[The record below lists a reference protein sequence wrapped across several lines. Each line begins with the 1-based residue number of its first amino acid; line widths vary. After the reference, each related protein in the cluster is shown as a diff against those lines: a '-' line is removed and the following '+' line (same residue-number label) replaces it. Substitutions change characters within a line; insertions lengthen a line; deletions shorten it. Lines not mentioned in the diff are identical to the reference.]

1 MRPLTA
7 KIFGENAL
15 DRPLNQNIVNGL
27 FIFLSICAILYFGQQ
42 ILIPIVLAILLS
54 FLLSPL
60 VRMLQKMKVPKTPAI
75 IGVVLVAFI
84 LLFGVAAVVATTLTN
99 LAGDLPHYESN
110 LRDKARSLKFAT
122 SSGNTIETAANVLK
136 DLQTELQKPEQ
147 SPGTAIPSVKPI
159 PVELRETSFGPLD
172 PVISVV
178 AVLIHPMTQLGIVI
192 LMVVLVLFNKE
203 DLRNRLIRLIGTGD
217 LNRTTLALDEAGLRL
232 SKLFTAQILVNAST
246 GAFIAAALAM
256 IGIPGAILWGVLT
269 AILRFVPYVGTL
281 MSAVFPIIIASAIGE
296 GWSLAFITA
305 GTVVAVEIIVGQ
317 VLEPLFF
324 GKMTGLSPVAIVASA
339 AFWAAL
345 WGPIGLILATP
356 MTIGLLVIGRNI
368 ESLDFFEV
376 LLGSEAVLTPDHA
389 FYQRMLASDPIE
401 AAELADEYIKE
412 HRVDEYLSNVAIP
425 GLMLASKDQLRGVL
439 SSERQTA
446 IAFTFSEMLDEILA
460 DYEKTEDP
468 SPSVLLVSAPGA
480 LNFAATLAFSGLLKF
495 KNVPHEMLAQD
506 AITPGKL
513 AATDDSKVKFM
524 CLCYLTSPSEAKHK
538 YLLRRITAIARD
550 ARVISV
556 AWSVGSDH
564 AHVQSPSSAVSILP
578 KLVLESPEPIPNDE
592 AGTVPLLAV

>member
-1 MRPLTA
+1 MRSLPA
-7 KIFGENAL
+7 KIFGENIL
-15 DRPLNQNIVNGL
+15 TQPLNQNLVNGL

-60 VRMLQKMKVPKTPAI
+60 VRMLQKIRVPKTTAI
-75 IGVVLVAFI
+75 IGVVFVAFT

-99 LAGDLPHYESN
+99 LAGDLPQYENN

-122 SSGNTIETAANVLK
+122 SGGVTIEKAANVLK

-147 SPGTAIPSVKPI
+147 LSGNAIPSVKPI

-178 AVLIHPMTQLGIVI
+178 TVLIHPMTQLGIVV
-192 LMVVLVLFNKE
+192 LMVVLILFNKE

-217 LNRTTLALDEAGLRL
+217 LNRTTQALDEAGLRL

-246 GAFIAAALAM
+246 GIFIAIALEL

-281 MSAVFPIIIASAIGE
+281 MSAVFPIIIAIAIGD
-296 GWSLAFITA
+296 GWSLALMTV
-305 GTVVAVEIIVGQ
+305 GTVIVVEFVVGQ

-324 GKMTGLSPVAIVASA
+324 GKMTGLSAVAIVASA

-401 AAELADEYIKE
+401 AAELADDYIKGE
-412 HRVDEYLSNVAIP
+412 RIEEYLSSVAIP
-425 GLMLASKDQLRGVL
+425 GLMLAYNDQLRGVL

-460 DYEKTEDP
+460 DYGKAEDP
-468 SPSVLLVSAPGA
+468 SPPVLLVSAPGA

-495 KNVPHEMLAQD
+495 KNVPHQMLAQD
-506 AITPGKL
+506 AIAPGKL
-513 AATDDSKVKFM
+513 AATDMSKVTFM

-538 YLLRRITAIARD
+538 YLLRRVTALAQGTK
-550 ARVISV
+550 VISV
-556 AWSVGSDH
+556 AWSVGTDH
-564 AHVQSPSSAVSILP
+564 AHVQSPSSAMSILP
-578 KLVLESPEPIPNDE
+578 KPVQDSPEPVHADE
-592 AGTVPLLAV
+592 AAIVPLMAV

>member
-1 MRPLTA
+1 MRPLPA
-7 KIFGENAL
+7 KIFGENVL
-15 DRPLNQNIVNGL
+15 TRPLNQNFVNGL
-27 FIFLSICAILYFGQQ
+27 LIFLSICAILYFGQQ

-60 VRMLQKMKVPKTPAI
+60 VRMLQKVKVPKTPAI
-75 IGVVLVAFI
+75 IGVVLVAFT

-99 LAGDLPHYESN
+99 LAGDLPQYESN

-122 SSGNTIETAANVLK
+122 SGGNTIEKAANVLK

-147 SPGTAIPSVKPI
+147 SPGTAILSVKPI

-192 LMVVLVLFNKE
+192 LMVVLILFNKE

-246 GAFIAAALAM
+246 GAVIAAALAM

-281 MSAVFPIIIASAIGE
+281 MSAVFPIIIASAIGD

-324 GKMTGLSPVAIVASA
+324 GKMTGLSPVAIVAAA

-401 AAELADEYIKE
+401 AAELADDFIKDE
-412 HRVDEYLSNVAIP
+412 RIEEYLSAVAIP
-425 GLMLASKDQLRGVL
+425 GLMLAYNDQLRGVL

-460 DYEKTEDP
+460 DYGKAEDP

-495 KNVPHEMLAQD
+495 KNVPHQMLAQD
-506 AITPGKL
+506 AIAPGKL
-513 AATDDSKVKFM
+513 AATDVSKVKFM

-538 YLLRRITAIARD
+538 YLLRRISALARD
-550 ARVISV
+550 ANVISV
-556 AWSVGSDH
+556 AWSVEADH
-564 AHVQSPSSAVSILP
+564 AHVQSPSSAMSILP
-578 KLVLESPEPIPNDE
+578 KLGQELPESVPVDE
-592 AGTVPLLAV
+592 AATLPLLAV